1 MNCPICLIEAVQ
13 VTRKDSISA
22 GGCLGALIFL
32 LALPMLLFDMLI
44 GFVMVIVAILIGN
57 AGRGQHVELVCPKCK
72 TVVSK
77 IKIK

>member
-1 MNCPICLIEAVQ
+1 MNCQKCNTEAVQ
-13 VTRKDSISA
+13 VIRKDSISA

-77 IKIK
+77 VK